1 MEYLWNWTNKVV
13 SFFKKGKLWAFS
25 KKNVMRVVT
34 IWWVVVATRD
44 RVCERRRRAYQS
56 FAWVT
61 TDTFA
66 ESTVKRYSRE
76 AEKKRGWITKPL
88 NGVERA
94 RAVRFLRYSIFT
106 VGSKSSIHIDACV
119 KAHAVMKTTTCLSG
133 IGYYC

>member
-1 MEYLWNWTNKVV
+1 MKLDQQSCELSKKREVV
-13 SFFKKGKLWAFS
+13 SFLK

-44 RVCERRRRAYQS
+44 LVCERRRRAYQS

-76 AEKKRGWITKPL
+76 AEKKRG
-88 NGVERA
+88 
-94 RAVRFLRYSIFT
+94 
-106 VGSKSSIHIDACV
+106 
-119 KAHAVMKTTTCLSG
+119 
-133 IGYYC
+133 